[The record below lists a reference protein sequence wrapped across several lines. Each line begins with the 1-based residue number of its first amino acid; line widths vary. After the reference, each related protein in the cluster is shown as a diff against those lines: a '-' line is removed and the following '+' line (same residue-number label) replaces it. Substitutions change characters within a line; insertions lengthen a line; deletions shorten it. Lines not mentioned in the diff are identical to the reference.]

1 MEYRAHKGLEVRRA
15 SPDAD
20 TGLATLDG
28 YASVT
33 GVWMDI
39 FGGPEKGGW
48 REMIEHGAFQK
59 TIAEQRDA
67 MFLLLDHDGAP
78 YAGSRNG
85 SLDIAEDERGL
96 PITARLNTEGRG
108 NEARAQL
115 AADVESGLLDSMS
128 IGFQVTRHEV
138 NEDRT
143 ERVIKEIRL
152 FEVSVV
158 KWPANKL
165 AVVQMRGD
173 QRAQI
178 LAEAGMAPPERRGM
192 SLEYAR
198 AIAHHS
204 RITV

>member
-1 MEYRAHKGLEVRRA
+1 MEYRANRGLEVRRA
-15 SPDAD
+15 DPGTK
-20 TGLATLDG
+20 TGIATLDG

-48 REMIEHGAFQK
+48 REMIEHGAFAK

-67 MFLLLDHDGAP
+67 MFLLEDHDGSP
-78 YAGSRNG
+78 FAGTRNG
-85 SLDIAEDERGL
+85 SLDIEEDERGL
-96 PITARLNTEGRG
+96 PVVARMATEGSG
-108 NEARAQL
+108 NEARAKL
-115 AADVESGLLDSMS
+115 ATDVESGLLDSMS

-165 AVVQMRGD
+165 AVVQMRD
-173 QRAQI
+173 EQRAAI
-178 LAEAGMAPPERRGM
+178 YAEAGMTPETRAGM

-198 AIAHHS
+198 AIAQQH